1 MLCKVVLAVE
11 SLEEFLKCD
20 HSNEVTEKYFPV
32 ILINTL
38 HKVVLTGVVIYFFF
52 FLKGTDSNQRHA
64 KDNLLDFSQLLFG
77 SWTDRFGQESVHGC
91 L

>member
-1 MLCKVVLAVE
+1 M
-11 SLEEFLKCD
+11 EEIPKLTIQMKA
-20 HSNEVTEKYFPV
+20 TEKYFPV

-38 HKVVLTGVVIYFFF
+38 HKVVLTGVGIYLFFF
-52 FLKGTDSNQRHA
+52 SLKGTDSNQRHA

>member
-1 MLCKVVLAVE
+1 MK
-11 SLEEFLKCD
+11 
-20 HSNEVTEKYFPV
+20 VTEKYFPV

-38 HKVVLTGVVIYFFF
+38 HKVVLTGVIYFFF

>member
-1 MLCKVVLAVE
+1 MILWIKSA
-11 SLEEFLKCD
+11 SLTIQMTSSEQ
-20 HSNEVTEKYFPV
+20 SFPV

-38 HKVVLTGVVIYFFF
+38 HKVVLTFVVMFFF
-52 FLKGTDSNQRHA
+52 FLKGTDSNQRHV

-77 SWTDRFGQESVHGC
+77 TWTDRFGQESVHGC

>member
-1 MLCKVVLAVE
+1 MTIQMKA
-11 SLEEFLKCD
+11 
-20 HSNEVTEKYFPV
+20 TEKYFPV

-38 HKVVLTGVVIYFFF
+38 HKVVLTGVGIYFFF
-52 FLKGTDSNQRHA
+52 FSLKGTDSNQRHA

>member
-1 MLCKVVLAVE
+1 MKA
-11 SLEEFLKCD
+11 
-20 HSNEVTEKYFPV
+20 TEKYFPV
-32 ILINTL
+32 TLFNTL

>member
-1 MLCKVVLAVE
+1 MKA
-11 SLEEFLKCD
+11 
-20 HSNEVTEKYFPV
+20 TEKYFPV

-38 HKVVLTGVVIYFFF
+38 HKVVLTGVVIFFF

>member
-1 MLCKVVLAVE
+1 MAIQMKA
-11 SLEEFLKCD
+11 
-20 HSNEVTEKYFPV
+20 TEKYFPV
-32 ILINTL
+32 TLINTL
-38 HKVVLTGVVIYFFF
+38 HKVVLAGVGIYLFIFF

>member
-1 MLCKVVLAVE
+1 MTIQMKA
-11 SLEEFLKCD
+11 
-20 HSNEVTEKYFPV
+20 TEKYFPV

>member
-1 MLCKVVLAVE
+1 MKA
-11 SLEEFLKCD
+11 
-20 HSNEVTEKYFPV
+20 TEKYFPV

>member
-1 MLCKVVLAVE
+1 MK
-11 SLEEFLKCD
+11 
-20 HSNEVTEKYFPV
+20 VTEKYFPV

-38 HKVVLTGVVIYFFF
+38 HKVVLTVVVIYFFF